1 MLLQHTLGVNHA
13 FLLTYPDHELTPCQ
27 ADQFQQLVMQRR
39 NGMPVAYLTGKRAFY
54 DLIFKVTKSVLIPR
68 PETEL
73 LVELAL
79 ERIPSGRLCRI
90 LDLGTG
96 SGAIAITIAR
106 HRPQSQ
112 VVAVDLSMDAISVA
126 SWNAWNLAIENVD
139 FIKSHWFDEIPGEKF
154 DLIVS
159 NPPYVAEGDVH
170 LQQGDLRF
178 EPLIALSA
186 GNNGLACIQHIISN
200 APRHLANHGWLLL
213 EHGYDQSRECKKL
226 FGEKDFSNICSY
238 ADLAGIMRVSVG
250 QYGGLV

>member
-54 DLIFKVTKSVLIPR
+54 DLIFKVTESVLIPR

-79 ERIPSGRLCRI
+79 ERIPTDQPCRI

-112 VVAVDLSMDAISVA
+112 VVAADLSLDALSVA
-126 SWNAWNLAIENVD
+126 SWNAKNLAVRNVD
-139 FIKSHWFDEIPGEKF
+139 FIQSYWLDEISDEKF

-159 NPPYVAEGDVH
+159 NPPYVAENDVH

-178 EPLIALSA
+178 EPLTALSA
-186 GNNGLACIQHIISN
+186 DNNGLACIQHIISS
-200 APRHLANHGWLLL
+200 APGYLANQGWLLL
-213 EHGYDQSRECKKL
+213 EHGYDQSGKCKEL
-226 FGEKDFSNICSY
+226 FAEKDFSNICSY
-238 ADLAGIMRVSVG
+238 ADLAGIMRVSIG
-250 QYGGLV
+250 QYGGSA